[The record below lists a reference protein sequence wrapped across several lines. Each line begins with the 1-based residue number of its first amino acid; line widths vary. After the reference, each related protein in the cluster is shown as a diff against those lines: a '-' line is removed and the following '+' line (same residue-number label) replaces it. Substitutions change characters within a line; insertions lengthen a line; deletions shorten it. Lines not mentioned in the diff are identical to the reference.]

1 MNITK
6 TIITLLA
13 ASIVGTAP
21 VSAADD
27 SSTRAERRHIT
38 EGNRL
43 YREKR
48 FSEAEVQYNK
58 ALQANSQSM
67 TASYNL
73 AAALLRQASPGE
85 SGKILTD
92 KAIGLLSQ
100 VVKDG
105 DAPLAQLAAYNLGNV
120 AYNAQQWDKSIEY
133 YKEALRRN
141 PADDKARQNLRM
153 AQLKK
158 KQQDQNKDDKK
169 DDKKDDQKD
178 DKKDQNKNQ
187 DKDKNQNQNQD
198 QDQNK
203 DQQPQQPQQP
213 QGGISPENAEK
224 ILKAMENEE
233 AATRRRVQAAEKRKG
248 SAGRRV
254 VTKPW

>member
-13 ASIVGTAP
+13 AAIAGTVPA
-21 VSAADD
+21 SAADD
-27 SSTRAERRHIT
+27 SSTRVERRHIT

-48 FSEAEVQYNK
+48 FSEAEVQYSK

-73 AAALLRQASPGE
+73 AAALLRQATPGE
-85 SGKILTD
+85 SGKALTD

-105 DAPLAQLAAYNLGNV
+105 DGPLAQLAAYNLGNV

-158 KQQDQNKDDKK
+158 KEQEQNQNKDDRK
-169 DDKKDDQKD
+169 DDKKEDQKE
-178 DKKDQNKNQ
+178 DKKDQNKDQ
-187 DKDKNQNQNQD
+187 DKDKNQNQN

-254 VTKPW
+254 ITKPW